1 MNLQLNI
8 FSCKLEGKEGVDRV
22 EDKNLG
28 RSVKEDA
35 HGSIEAALRFEQHLA
50 AGATR
55 SNGRSEKFAGR
66 VGRRNGEGE
75 HGTLGEACVGV
86 EDGAAL
92 GARATGIS
100 GIFLVAAADDFAVV

>member
-22 EDKNLG
+22 EDENLG
-28 RSVKEDA
+28 RSVKKDA

-75 HGTLGEACVGV
+75 HGTLGEA
-86 EDGAAL
+86 AFSWL
-92 GARATGIS
+92 LPQMIS
-100 GIFLVAAADDFAVV
+100 PLSNHAAAPTLNLE

>member
-22 EDKNLG
+22 KDENLG
-28 RSVKEDA
+28 GAVKEDA
-35 HGSIEAALRFEQHLA
+35 HGSIEAALCFEQHLA

-55 SNGRSEKFAGR
+55 SDGRSEKFARR
-66 VGRRNGEGE
+66 VGCRNGEGE
-75 HGTLGEACVGV
+75 YGTFGEACVGV
-86 EDGAAL
+86 ENGAAL

>member
-35 HGSIEAALRFEQHLA
+35 HGRVEAALRFEQYLA
-50 AGATR
+50 TGATR
-55 SNGRSEKFAGR
+55 SNGRREKFSGR
-66 VGRRNGEGE
+66 VGCRNGEGE
-75 HGTLGEACVGV
+75 YGTFGEACVGV
-86 EDGAAL
+86 ENGAAL
-92 GARATGIS
+92 GASATGIS